1 MENLKKLKIRQ
12 KKPKD
17 SIKQKTPR
25 DPSLPKIRSKVPND
39 SKDSFA
45 LPPQKT
51 QTRKKIPKNVVKL
64 PSDEGSQKRL
74 DKSKKS
80 INQPPPFKT
89 YQSKK
94 KQIKHLNSSGKIA
107 IKEKSPG
114 KSPPKYSTKNYR
126 QLPSRKG
133 AVSSKKIAKTVNKP
147 PSKKIISKTPKK
159 LKNRIPPSTF
169 GMKIK
174 KPLKQT
180 NRAPSQKIVEKT
192 PAEKKSILPP
202 TINLP
207 SEKIP
212 KTKIKGK
219 KPK

>member
-1 MENLKKLKIRQ
+1 MKKPKIRQ

-39 SKDSFA
+39 LKDSFT

-51 QTRKKIPKNVVKL
+51 QTRKKIPKSVVKL
-64 PSDEGSQKRL
+64 PSDQGSQKRL
-74 DKSKKS
+74 DKSQKS
-80 INQPPPFKT
+80 INRLPPSKT
-89 YQSKK
+89 YQSRKAR
-94 KQIKHLNSSGKIA
+94 IKNPNSSGKIP
-107 IKEKSPG
+107 IKEKTPG
-114 KSPPKYSTKNYR
+114 KSPPKYSTKEYR

-133 AVSSKKIAKTVNKP
+133 VVSSKKIAKSVNKP
-147 PSKKIISKTPKK
+147 PSKQIISKTPEKPK
-159 LKNRIPPSTF
+159 SRSPPSTF
-169 GMKIK
+169 GMKVK

-180 NRAPSQKIVEKT
+180 NRAPSPKIIQKK
-192 PAEKKSILPP
+192 PAKEKSILPP
-202 TINLP
+202 TIHLP
-207 SEKIP
+207 TEKIP